1 MVATDALRAIF
12 RTNLGVKKNERVL
25 VFTDKPSK
33 KERLSPEDVLRRE
46 RLRDIAL
53 LAEETGRSFAK
64 KITFCEFPSTGSHGS
79 EPPESLWECAFG
91 SAAVAALKEAR
102 LLGPILRKKAK
113 PGQLLEAEKILRR
126 RRRSAV
132 DAVVALSFYST
143 SHTSFRKL
151 LTTVSG
157 ARYASMPIFEAPM
170 LEGPMNMDWK
180 ALAKRTTGIAK
191 VVNEFETIRVTTPNG
206 TDITLS
212 KKGREAHADTGILTR
227 AGSFGNL
234 PAGEVYLAPLEGT
247 AQGTLV
253 LEWAPTRELSSPVKL
268 VIKDGMVASVSG
280 SDTFMIELEKKL
292 SERPENRNLAELG
305 IGTNDRAT
313 RPDNILESEKI
324 LGTVHFALG
333 DSSSFGGT
341 VKTPF
346 HQDFVFFLPTVTL
359 TGKGRKRLT
368 LMKDGK
374 LNRKILT
381 SKS

>member
-12 RTNLGVKKNERVL
+12 RVNLGVKKAERVL

-33 KERLSPEDVLRRE
+33 KESLSPEDVIRRE

-53 LAEETGRSFAK
+53 LAEETGRGFAK
-64 KITFCEFPSTGSHGS
+64 KIRFCEFPSTGSHGA
-79 EPPESLWECAFG
+79 EPPAELWECAFG
-91 SAAVAALKEAR
+91 SAAVKALREAKV
-102 LLGPILRKKAK
+102 LAPILRKKAR
-113 PGQLLEAEKILRR
+113 PEQLEEAERILRR
-126 RRRSAV
+126 RKRSAV

-143 SHTSFRKL
+143 SHTAFRRL
-151 LTTVSG
+151 LTKACG
-157 ARYASMPIFEAPM
+157 ARYASMPIFEATM
-170 LEGPMNMDWK
+170 LEGAMNVDWK
-180 ALAKRTTGIAK
+180 ALAKRTGA
-191 VVNEFETIRVTTPNG
+191 VAGAVNRFDTVRVTTPNG

-212 KKGREAHADTGILTR
+212 KETRQAHADTGILTKP
-227 AGSFGNL
+227 GSFGNL

-247 AQGTLV
+247 ATGTLV

-268 VIKDGMVASVSG
+268 TIKEGLVTSVQG
-280 SDTFMIELEKKL
+280 NEEFALELERKL

-333 DSSSFGGT
+333 DSSSFGGK
-341 VKTPF
+341 VHTPF
-346 HQDFVFFLPTVTL
+346 HQDFVFFLPTVVL
-359 TGKGRKRLT
+359 SAGDGKRLT

-374 LNRKILT
+374 LNKRALKLA
-381 SKS
+381 